1 MIRKIRDYLDSHP
14 KEYELV
20 RYVIAGG
27 LTTLLSLAVFSLFC
41 ITVSVDHTVDGA
53 TDLQANVGQIL
64 SWIIAVLFAF
74 WINRRMVFQVQGGSR
89 GGILKELTQFVLS
102 RLVSGVVFELGL
114 FNLLLAMDIS
124 NTVSKVIVLVFVMV
138 FNYVVSKFWIFSKK
152 SGKQQKCPREST
164 PAQGTPGMRSE
175 EPPAD
180 PKHASSAGEA
190 AN

>member
-41 ITVSVDHTVDGA
+41 IAVSVDHTVDGA
-53 TDLQANVGQIL
+53 TDLQANIGQIL

-152 SGKQQKCPREST
+152 KRQAAEMPPEKAPQPKEPRE
-164 PAQGTPGMRSE
+164 
-175 EPPAD
+175 
-180 PKHASSAGEA
+180 
-190 AN
+190 